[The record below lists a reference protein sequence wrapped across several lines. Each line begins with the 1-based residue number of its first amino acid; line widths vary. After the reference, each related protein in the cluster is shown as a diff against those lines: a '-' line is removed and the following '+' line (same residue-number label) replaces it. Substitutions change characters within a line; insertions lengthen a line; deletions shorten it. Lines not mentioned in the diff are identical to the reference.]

1 MLNVYATNW
10 CPHSKR
16 MVRFLMDNHIDF
28 VYRDIEH
35 QSKEIVKQVIDA
47 NGGRDWVVP
56 TLEFKSKWRPG
67 KTHNDNE
74 IREDLKKMGVIQ

>member
-1 MLNVYATNW
+1 MLKVYSTNW

-28 VYRDIEH
+28 VYHDIER
-35 QSKEIVKQVIDA
+35 QPEDIVKQVVDA

-56 TLEFKSKWRPG
+56 TLEFEGKWRPG

-74 IREDLKKMGVIQ
+74 IQADLKEMGVIK